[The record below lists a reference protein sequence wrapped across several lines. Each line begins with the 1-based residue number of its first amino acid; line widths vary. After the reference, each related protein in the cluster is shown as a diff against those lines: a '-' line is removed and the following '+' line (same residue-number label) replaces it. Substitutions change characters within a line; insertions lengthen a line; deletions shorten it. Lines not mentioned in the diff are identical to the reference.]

1 MSSESWCGS
10 EFRLWPLRILT
21 ARLRPLN
28 ATTITRTVIVAA
40 IFGAF
45 LYGDFVLF
53 RRLFRAL
60 ARVEEMTP
68 VFAIGLLRNLLAMV
82 FLVSVVVL
90 FSSSMT
96 AAIGSF
102 FTDLDLDL
110 YHAAPRSKL
119 RIVVTRWGKTVAQS
133 ATIVFLFLIP
143 LFVAFA
149 MQYRIPWHFVPV
161 ALVDLALLLTIPVT
175 LASLVI
181 VLLVR
186 WFPVRHVHQIVAT
199 IAMIVLTVAVVAFRM
214 SRPERFFTNI
224 STDDVAR
231 VLRAIELPSM
241 ERYPGTAL
249 ADVMARNAS
258 GKRSTVIPLRIAAP
272 AVALFILFVWVG
284 RATYFRAFV
293 RARESTAP
301 AAIGAGA
308 ATRAADHLLRRLR
321 PPLRALI
328 AKEVRTV
335 SRDVA
340 QWSQVFLTAALLF
353 IYVYNIRMLPLG
365 GDTRATIV
373 AYANLGMAGF
383 VVAAICMRFA
393 YPSVSAEGRA
403 FWLVRSAPVSY
414 RDFLRVKTVVY
425 AIPLILVSV
434 TLTAFANI
442 ALDASLTVW
451 MFTMIGAALLAVTL
465 VSLGVAL
472 GALMPNFAAE
482 NPLQV
487 GLSLGGFTYM
497 AISLAYVAAIMLLMA
512 RPVMQYFFWRLL
524 GIGADREWL
533 ATVAPIGAAVVLSIL
548 LSVFPLLAAERRL
561 VRMDTD

>member
-1 MSSESWCGS
+1 MWS
-10 EFRLWPLRILT
+10 LRILT
-21 ARLRPLN
+21 SRLRPFN
-28 ATTITRTVIVAA
+28 AVTIARTAIVAA
-40 IFGAF
+40 VFALF
-45 LYGDFVLF
+45 LYGDFALF
-53 RRLFRAL
+53 RKLFQMT

-68 VFAIGLLRNLLAMV
+68 LFAIGLLRNLLAMV

-90 FSSSMT
+90 FSSAMT
-96 AAIGSF
+96 SAIGSF

-110 YHAAPRSKL
+110 YHTAPRSKL
-119 RIVVTRWGKTVAQS
+119 RLVIARWGKTLVQS
-133 ATIVFLFLIP
+133 ATVVFVFLIP

-149 MQYRIPWHFVPV
+149 RQYRIPWRFI
-161 ALVDLALLLTIPVT
+161 AIAIFDLALLLTIPVT

-181 VLLVR
+181 VMLVR

-199 IAMIVLTVAVVAFRM
+199 IAMIVLTIAVIAFRV

-249 ADVMARNAS
+249 ADTMANYAAGEPAS
-258 GKRSTVIPLRIAAP
+258 AVPMKIAVPALVLFAIFLASTRSM
-272 AVALFILFVWVG
+272 
-284 RATYFRAFV
+284 YFRAFV
-293 RARESTAP
+293 RARESMAP

-308 ATRAADHLLRRLR
+308 ATRAIDRLLRGVR
-321 PPLRALI
+321 PPVRALI

-365 GDTRATIV
+365 ADQRAAIV

-383 VVAAICMRFA
+383 VVAAICLRFA
-393 YPSVSAEGRA
+393 YPSVSAEGKA

-414 RDFLRVKTVVY
+414 RDFLRVKVAVY
-425 AIPLILVSV
+425 SVPLVIVSMA
-434 TLTAFANI
+434 LTAFANI
-442 ALDASLTVW
+442 ALDANLTVW
-451 MFTMIGAALLAVTL
+451 MFTMTGAALVALTL

-472 GALMPNFAAE
+472 GAIMPNFHAE

-487 GLSLGGFTYM
+487 GLSLGGFAYM
-497 AISLAYVAAIMLLMA
+497 ALSLAYVGAIMLLMA
-512 RPVMQYFFWRLL
+512 RPVMQYFLWKLL
-524 GIGADREWL
+524 GIGSDRGWL
-533 ATVAPIGAAVVLSIL
+533 VTLAPVGAAIVLSIL
-548 LSVFPLLAAERRL
+548 LSIVPLVAAARRLAAIGN
-561 VRMDTD
+561 D

>member
-1 MSSESWCGS
+1 MWS
-10 EFRLWPLRILT
+10 LRILT
-21 ARLRPLN
+21 SRLRPFN
-28 ATTITRTVIVAA
+28 AATIARTLIVAA
-40 IFGAF
+40 VFFAF

-53 RRLFRAL
+53 RRLFRAVSK
-60 ARVEEMTP
+60 VEEVTP
-68 VFAIGLLRNLLAMV
+68 LFAIGLLRNLLAMV
-82 FLVSVVVL
+82 FLVSVVML

-96 AAIGSF
+96 VAIGSF

-110 YHAAPRSKL
+110 YHSAPRSKL
-119 RIVVTRWGKTVAQS
+119 RIVMARWGKTVAQS

-143 LFVAFA
+143 LFIAFS
-149 MQYRIPWHFVPV
+149 MQYRIRWQFIPI
-161 ALVDLALLLTIPVT
+161 ALLDLALLLTIPVSV
-175 LASLVI
+175 ASLLI

-199 IAMIVLTVAVVAFRM
+199 MALIVLTVAVVAFRM

-258 GKRSTVIPLRIAAP
+258 GANAMIVPLPIVIP
-272 AVALFILFVWVG
+272 AVVLFAIFGIVA

-293 RARESTAP
+293 RARESMAP
-301 AAIGAGA
+301 VAIGAGVV
-308 ATRAADHLLRRLR
+308 TRALDRLVRGLR
-321 PPLRALI
+321 PPLRAMI
-328 AKEVRTV
+328 SKEVRTV

-340 QWSQVFLTAALLF
+340 QWSQVFLSAALLF

-365 GDTRATIV
+365 NDKRATIV

-383 VVAAICMRFA
+383 VVAGICMRFA
-393 YPSVSAEGRA
+393 YPSVSAEGKA
-403 FWLVRSAPVSY
+403 FWLVRSAPIAY
-414 RDFLRVKTVVY
+414 RDFLRVKVLVY
-425 AIPLILVSV
+425 SAPLILVSV
-434 TLTAFANI
+434 ALTAFANI
-442 ALDASLTVW
+442 ALEAPLTVW
-451 MFTMIGAALLAVTL
+451 MFTMTGAALLAITL

-487 GLSLGGFTYM
+487 GLSLGGFAYM
-497 AISLAYVAAIMLLMA
+497 AVSLAYVAAIMLLMA

-524 GIGADREWL
+524 GIGSDRGWIATL
-533 ATVAPIGAAVVLSIL
+533 APVALAVILSAVLSVI
-548 LSVFPLLAAERRL
+548 PLIAAERRL
-561 VRMDTD
+561 VRMGND

>member
-1 MSSESWCGS
+1 MTIWPI
-10 EFRLWPLRILT
+10 RLLT
-21 ARLRPLN
+21 AKLRPLN
-28 ATTITRTVIVAA
+28 AATIVRTIIVAA
-40 IFGAF
+40 VFAAF

-53 RRLFRAL
+53 RRLFRAVGT
-60 ARVEEMTP
+60 VEEMTP
-68 VFAIGLLRNLLAMV
+68 LFAIGLLRNLLAMV

-119 RIVVTRWGKTVAQS
+119 RIVVARWGKTVAQS

-143 LFVAFA
+143 LFVAYA
-149 MQYRIPWHFVPV
+149 MQYRIRWTFIPI
-161 ALVDLALLLTIPVT
+161 ALLDLALLLTIPVT
-175 LASLVI
+175 LACLVI
-181 VLLVR
+181 VMLVR

-199 IAMIVLTVAVVAFRM
+199 MAMIVLTIAVVAFRM

-224 STDDVAR
+224 STDDVTR

-249 ADVMARNAS
+249 ADVMARNAAGS
-258 GKRSTVIPLRIAAP
+258 RGMSVPLPIAVP
-272 AVALFILFVWVG
+272 AIALFAVFVVAA
-284 RATYFRAFV
+284 RTTYFRAFV
-293 RARESTAP
+293 RARESMAP
-301 AAIGAGA
+301 AAIGAGL
-308 ATRAADHLLRRLR
+308 ATRAVDYLLRNLR

-365 GDTRATIV
+365 GDKRAAIV

-383 VVAAICMRFA
+383 VVAGICLRFA
-393 YPSVSAEGRA
+393 YPSVSAEGKA
-403 FWLVRSAPVSY
+403 FWLVRSAPVDY
-414 RDFLRVKTVVY
+414 GDFLFVKVLVY
-425 AIPLILVSV
+425 AVPLIVVSMA
-434 TLTAFANI
+434 LTAFANI
-442 ALDASLTVW
+442 ALHASLTVW
-451 MFTMIGAALLAVTL
+451 TFTLAGAALVALTL

-487 GLSLGGFTYM
+487 GLSLGGFAYM
-497 AISLAYVAAIMLLMA
+497 ALSLAYVGVIMLLMA
-512 RPVMQYFFWRLL
+512 RPVMQYFLWRLL
-524 GIGADREWL
+524 GIGADRGWL
-533 ATVAPIGAAVVLSIL
+533 AALAPVGVAVLVSAA
-548 LSVFPLLAAERRL
+548 LSVFPMVAARRRL
-561 VRMDTD
+561 MGIGND